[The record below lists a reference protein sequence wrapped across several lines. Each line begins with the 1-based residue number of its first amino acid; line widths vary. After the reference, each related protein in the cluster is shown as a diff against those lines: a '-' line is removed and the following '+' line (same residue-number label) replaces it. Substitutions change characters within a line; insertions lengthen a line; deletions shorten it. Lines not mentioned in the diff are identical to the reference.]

1 MTEKEYLSPVEIAEL
16 LGIAEGT
23 VREWLRRGELKG
35 IKVGRQWRI
44 KRDILDK
51 FLEGGGQGASNNK

>member
-1 MTEKEYLSPVEIAEL
+1 MTEKEYLSPTEIAEL

-51 FLEGGGQGASNNK
+51 FLVGGGQGASNNK